1 MSKWKKTNETS
12 LPEKEGFY
20 SNLNMED
27 ITDVDYAHAKT
38 VCEGFE
44 IKNLGKYHNLHLKN
58 DALLLAVVFE
68 NFRENMFKNLSFRS
82 CLTFFIS

>member
-1 MSKWKKTNETS
+1 M
-12 LPEKEGFY
+12 PEKEGFY

-44 IKNLGKYHNLHLKN
+44 IINLGKYHNLHLKN

-82 CLTFFIS
+82 C

>member
-1 MSKWKKTNETS
+1 
-12 LPEKEGFY
+12 
-20 SNLNMED
+20 MED
-27 ITDVDYAHAKT
+27 ITDVDYVHAKT

-44 IKNLGKYHNLHLKN
+44 IKNLWKYHNFHLKN

-82 CLTFFIS
+82 C